1 MKSNW
6 MPRVPPSLNMK
17 WSESI
22 LFQEAP
28 QNVRLLTKAPLQDWE
43 DHLREREQAAY
54 ENGCRDGERKL
65 GEQMLQQRNEMV
77 ELQNG
82 VLLSLRRALPQLIQ
96 ENESALMNL
105 ALELAQKIVAGMPID
120 PAMLEAVV
128 HEALQQANDAAGI
141 VIKLHVED
149 LALLRKHNSPLL
161 NGLPETGSLRF
172 TVSPEVTRGGCL
184 VQTRFGQIDA
194 RRETKVEQLRLTLT
208 T

>member
-1 MKSNW
+1 
-6 MPRVPPSLNMK
+6 MK
-17 WSESI
+17 WSDSI
-22 LFQEAP
+22 RFQEAP
-28 QNVRLLTKAPLQDWE
+28 QNVRLLVKAPMQDWQE
-43 DHLREREQAAY
+43 HLREREQAAY
-54 ENGCRDGERKL
+54 EKGRRDGQRAL

-82 VLLSLRRALPQLIQ
+82 VLLSLKQSLPRMIQ

-128 HEALQQANDAAGI
+128 QEALQQASDTAGV
-141 VIKLHVED
+141 VIKLHPDD

-172 TVSPEVTRGGCL
+172 TVSSEVTRGGCI

-208 T
+208 A

>member
-1 MKSNW
+1 
-6 MPRVPPSLNMK
+6 MK
-17 WSESI
+17 WSDSI
-22 LFQEAP
+22 LFPEAP
-28 QNVRLLTKAPLQDWE
+28 QNVRLLLKAPMQDWQE
-43 DHLREREQAAY
+43 HLREREQAAY
-54 ENGCRDGERKL
+54 EKGRRDGQRAL

-82 VLLSLRRALPQLIQ
+82 VLLSLKQSLPKMIR

-105 ALELAQKIVAGMPID
+105 ALELAQKIVAGMPVD

-128 HEALQQANDAAGI
+128 QEALQQASDTAGV
-141 VIKLHVED
+141 VIKLHPDD

-172 TVSPEVTRGGCL
+172 TVSPEVTRGGCV

-208 T
+208 A

>member
-1 MKSNW
+1 
-6 MPRVPPSLNMK
+6 MK
-17 WSESI
+17 WSDSI
-22 LFQEAP
+22 LFPEAP
-28 QNVRLLTKAPLQDWE
+28 QNVRLLVKAPMQDWQE
-43 DHLREREQAAY
+43 HLREREQAAY
-54 ENGCRDGERKL
+54 EKGRRDGQRAL

-82 VLLSLRRALPQLIQ
+82 VLLSLKQSLPKMIR

-105 ALELAQKIVAGMPID
+105 ALELAQKIVAGMPVD

-128 HEALQQANDAAGI
+128 QEALQQASDTAGV
-141 VIKLHVED
+141 VIKLHPDD

-172 TVSPEVTRGGCL
+172 TVSPEVTRGGCV

-208 T
+208 A

>member
-1 MKSNW
+1 
-6 MPRVPPSLNMK
+6 MK
-17 WSESI
+17 WSDSI
-22 LFQEAP
+22 LFPEAP
-28 QNVRLLTKAPLQDWE
+28 QNVRLLVKAPVQDWQE
-43 DHLREREQAAY
+43 HLREREQAAY
-54 ENGCRDGERKL
+54 EKGRRDGQRAL

-82 VLLSLRRALPQLIQ
+82 VLLSLKQSLPKMIR

-105 ALELAQKIVAGMPID
+105 ALELAQKIVAGVPVD

-128 HEALQQANDAAGI
+128 QEALQQASDTAGV
-141 VIKLHVED
+141 VIKLHPDD

-172 TVSPEVTRGGCL
+172 TVSPEVTRGGCV

-208 T
+208 A

>member
-1 MKSNW
+1 
-6 MPRVPPSLNMK
+6 MK
-17 WSESI
+17 WSDSI
-22 LFQEAP
+22 LFPEAP
-28 QNVRLLTKAPLQDWE
+28 QNVRLLVQAPMQDWQE
-43 DHLREREQAAY
+43 HLREREQAAY
-54 ENGCRDGERKL
+54 EKGRRDGQRAL

-82 VLLSLRRALPQLIQ
+82 VLLSLKQSLPKMIR

-105 ALELAQKIVAGMPID
+105 ALELAQKIVAGMPVD

-128 HEALQQANDAAGI
+128 QEALQQASDTAGV
-141 VIKLHVED
+141 VIKLHPDD

-172 TVSPEVTRGGCL
+172 TVSPEVTRGGCV

-208 T
+208 A

>member
-1 MKSNW
+1 
-6 MPRVPPSLNMK
+6 MK

-22 LFQEAP
+22 LFHEAP
-28 QNVRLLTKAPLQDWE
+28 QNVRLLTKAPSQDWE

-54 ENGCRDGERKL
+54 EKGCRDGERKL

-82 VLLSLRRALPQLIQ
+82 VLLSLRHALPQLIQ

-120 PAMLEAVV
+120 PAMVEAVV
-128 HEALQQANDAAGI
+128 HEALQQANDAAGV
-141 VIKLHVED
+141 VIKLHAED

-172 TVSPEVTRGGCL
+172 TVSPEVARGGCL

-208 T
+208 A

>member
-1 MKSNW
+1 
-6 MPRVPPSLNMK
+6 MK

-22 LFQEAP
+22 LFHEAP
-28 QNVRLLTKAPLQDWE
+28 QNVRLLTKVPSQDWE

-54 ENGCRDGERKL
+54 EKGCRDGERKL

-82 VLLSLRRALPQLIQ
+82 VLLSLRQALPQLIQ

-120 PAMLEAVV
+120 PAMVEAVV

-141 VIKLHVED
+141 VIKLHADD

>member
-6 MPRVPPSLNMK
+6 MPPVPPNQNMK

-22 LFQEAP
+22 LFHEAP
-28 QNVRLLTKAPLQDWE
+28 QNVRLLTKAPSQDWE

-54 ENGCRDGERKL
+54 EKGCRDGERKL

-82 VLLSLRRALPQLIQ
+82 VLLSLRHALPQLIQ

-120 PAMLEAVV
+120 PAMVEAVV
-128 HEALQQANDAAGI
+128 HEALQQANDAAGV
-141 VIKLHVED
+141 VIKLHAED

-172 TVSPEVTRGGCL
+172 TVSPEVARGGCL

-208 T
+208 A

>member
-1 MKSNW
+1 
-6 MPRVPPSLNMK
+6 MK
-17 WSESI
+17 WSDSI
-22 LFQEAP
+22 LFPEAP
-28 QNVRLLTKAPLQDWE
+28 QNVRLLLKAPMQDWQE
-43 DHLREREQAAY
+43 HLREREQAAY
-54 ENGCRDGERKL
+54 EKGRRDGQRAL

-82 VLLSLRRALPQLIQ
+82 VLLSLKQSLPKMIR

-105 ALELAQKIVAGMPID
+105 ALELAQKIVAGMPVD

-128 HEALQQANDAAGI
+128 QEALQQASDTAGV
-141 VIKLHVED
+141 VIKLNPDD

-172 TVSPEVTRGGCL
+172 TVSSEVTRGGCI

-208 T
+208 A